1 MKIKQIAIII
11 FTAICLAGCNSPAEN
26 TDAEV
31 VEESVDLPVQHI
43 KYSFAYAY
51 ADIAEMAQD
60 SDLIALIKVDELS
73 DKSSGSTSVFNVTVT
88 EAIHGCEQDQALEI
102 TMKGGRAKY
111 AIVIVPEDPLMEA
124 GQEFLILAKKSEDG
138 TYSVCN
144 GQWGRFLYK
153 DGLLTALQYTDL
165 PENPG
170 GGFEVKDKPVEEMIQ
185 EIKDALE

>member
-1 MKIKQIAIII
+1 MKIKQIVTVIL
-11 FTAICLAGCNSPAEN
+11 TAICLTACNTPVESME
-26 TDAEV
+26 TTI
-31 VEESVDLPVQHI
+31 VEESVDLPVEHI

-88 EAIHGCEQDQALEI
+88 EAIQGCEKDQTFEI

-124 GQEFLILAKKSEDG
+124 GQEFLILAKENEDG
-138 TYSVCN
+138 TYSICN

-170 GGFEVKDKPVEEMIQ
+170 DGFEVKDKPVEEMIQ
-185 EIKDALE
+185 EIKDAIE